1 MSKLIL
7 EIDFKGVVCLKCVT
21 VFICTV
27 MMMCFCCMNVSADDL
42 SEISAKSAIVID
54 GETGDVLFE
63 KNAYERRPMA
73 STTKIMSVLLVL
85 ESGEDLDKQFVVDSE
100 AIKVEGSSMGL
111 QDGDNVTL
119 RDLCCGMLLP
129 SGNDAANAAAV
140 RVAGSI
146 GKFVQLMNKKAEQLE
161 LNDTH
166 FVTPSG
172 LDDDTDEHYSTA
184 ADMAKLAAE
193 AMKNEDFRAI
203 CHLEKIELCYGNPPY
218 DRWLINSNKLL
229 KSCEGIVGVKT
240 GFTDKAR
247 RCLVSACDRKNK
259 ELICVTLNAPDDWND
274 HSKLYDYCFDFV
286 SKQKLPLDK
295 SSFDVAVVGGVSD
308 SVKCKVGH
316 ASAVLLNG
324 RASKVKTKIYL
335 PRFVYAPVKSG
346 DKIGLALF
354 YYNDVEIARTDITA
368 VEDAMLAEPEK
379 PDIFHYYLDKLKK
392 IVCITAQCEPYI
404 NKEKIW
410 KRFVYRK

>member
-1 MSKLIL
+1 
-7 EIDFKGVVCLKCVT
+7 
-21 VFICTV
+21 
-27 MMMCFCCMNVSADDL
+27 
-42 SEISAKSAIVID
+42 
-54 GETGDVLFE
+54 
-63 KNAYERRPMA
+63 
-73 STTKIMSVLLVL
+73 
-85 ESGEDLDKQFVVDSE
+85 
-100 AIKVEGSSMGL
+100 
-111 QDGDNVTL
+111 
-119 RDLCCGMLLP
+119 MLLP

-146 GKFVQLMNKKAEQLE
+146 GKFVQLMNKKAEQLG
-161 LNDTH
+161 LDDTH

-172 LDDDTDEHYSTA
+172 LDDDTDDHYSTA

-203 CHLEKIELCYGNPPY
+203 CCLEKVELCYGDPPY
-218 DRWLINSNKLL
+218 NRWLMNSNKLL
-229 KSCEGIVGVKT
+229 KSCEGVVGVKT

-247 RCLVSACDRKNK
+247 RCLVSACDRKGK

-286 SKQKLPLDK
+286 SEQKLPLNK

-308 SVKCKVGH
+308 SVKCQAGQ

-324 RASKVKTKIYL
+324 RASKVKAEIYL
-335 PRFVYAPVKSG
+335 PRFVYAPVKKS
-346 DKIGLALF
+346 DKIGQAVF

-368 VEDAMLAEPEK
+368 VEDARLAEPEK

-392 IVCITAQCEPYI
+392 LFA
-404 NKEKIW
+404 
-410 KRFVYRK
+410 

>member
-1 MSKLIL
+1 
-7 EIDFKGVVCLKCVT
+7 
-21 VFICTV
+21 
-27 MMMCFCCMNVSADDL
+27 MNVSADDL

-111 QDGDNVTL
+111 QDGDKVTL

-184 ADMAKLAAE
+184 ADMAKLAAK

-203 CHLEKIELCYGNPPY
+203 CHLEKVELCYGNPPY

-308 SVKCKVGH
+308 SVNCKAGQ

-324 RASKVKTKIYL
+324 RAYKVKTKIYL

-368 VEDAMLAEPEK
+368 VEDVMLAEPEK

-392 IVCITAQCEPYI
+392 LFA
-404 NKEKIW
+404 
-410 KRFVYRK
+410 

>member
-1 MSKLIL
+1 
-7 EIDFKGVVCLKCVT
+7 
-21 VFICTV
+21 
-27 MMMCFCCMNVSADDL
+27 MNVSADDL

-111 QDGDNVTL
+111 QDGDKVTL

-140 RVAGSI
+140 RVAGSV
-146 GKFVQLMNKKAEQLE
+146 GKFVQLMNKKAEQLG

-193 AMKNEDFRAI
+193 TMKNEDFRAI
-203 CHLEKIELCYGNPPY
+203 CCLEKVKLCYGDPPY
-218 DRWLINSNKLL
+218 DRWLMNTNKLL
-229 KSCEGIVGVKT
+229 KSCEGVVGVKT

-247 RCLVSACDRKNK
+247 RCLVSACNRKGK

-274 HSKLYDYCFDFV
+274 HSKLYDYCFGFV
-286 SKQKLPLDK
+286 SEQRLPLDK
-295 SSFDVAVVGGVSD
+295 DSFDVAAVGGVSD
-308 SVKCKVGH
+308 SVKCKAGQ

-324 RASKVKTKIYL
+324 RAAQVKSKVYL

-346 DKIGLALF
+346 DKIGQVVF
-354 YYNDVEIARTDITA
+354 YYKDVEIARTDITA

-392 IVCITAQCEPYI
+392 LFA
-404 NKEKIW
+404 
-410 KRFVYRK
+410 

>member
-1 MSKLIL
+1 
-7 EIDFKGVVCLKCVT
+7 
-21 VFICTV
+21 
-27 MMMCFCCMNVSADDL
+27 MNVSADDL

-63 KNAYERRPMA
+63 KNAYERLPMA
-73 STTKIMSVLLVL
+73 STTKIMSVLLAL
-85 ESGEDLDKQFVVDSE
+85 ESGDLDEQFVVDSE

-111 QDGDNVTL
+111 QEGDKVTL

-146 GKFVQLMNKKAEQLE
+146 GKFVQLMNKKAGE
-161 LNDTH
+161 LGLKDTH

-203 CHLEKIELCYGNPPY
+203 CCLEKVKLCYGDPPY
-218 DRWLINSNKLL
+218 DRWLMNTNKLL
-229 KSCEGIVGVKT
+229 KSCEGVVGVKT

-247 RCLVSACDRKNK
+247 RCLVSACDRKGK

-286 SKQKLPLDK
+286 SEQRLPLDK
-295 SSFDVAVVGGVSD
+295 DSFDVAAVGGVCD
-308 SVKCKVGH
+308 SVKCKAGQ

-324 RASKVKTKIYL
+324 RAAQVKSKVYL
-335 PRFVYAPVKSG
+335 PRFAYAPVKSG
-346 DKIGLALF
+346 DKIGQVVF
-354 YYNDVEIARTDITA
+354 YYKEVEIARTDITA
-368 VEDAMLAEPEK
+368 TEDVELCEPEK
-379 PDIFHYYLDKLKK
+379 PDIFHYYFNKLKK
-392 IVCITAQCEPYI
+392 LFA
-404 NKEKIW
+404 
-410 KRFVYRK
+410 

>member
-1 MSKLIL
+1 MMQCGLFRNENGAVTISGKLT
-7 EIDFKGVVCLKCVT
+7 FKGNIGKVNGGSGALVCGSVADGTSTARKSVKITSGSIVLDDLYVNDGENISDYAPLLINKIGNMT
-21 VFICTV
+21 EITIQ
-27 MMMCFCCMNVSADDL
+27 NVSQ
-42 SEISAKSAIVID
+42 K
-54 GETGDVLFE
+54 
-63 KNAYERRPMA
+63 KH
-73 STTKIMSVLLVL
+73 STT
-85 ESGEDLDKQFVVDSE
+85 
-100 AIKVEGSSMGL
+100 
-111 QDGDNVTL
+111 
-119 RDLCCGMLLP
+119 
-129 SGNDAANAAAV
+129 
-140 RVAGSI
+140 
-146 GKFVQLMNKKAEQLE
+146 AEQLG

-203 CHLEKIELCYGNPPY
+203 CHLEKVELCYGNPPY

-274 HSKLYDYCFDFV
+274 HSKLYDHCFDFV

-308 SVKCKVGH
+308 SVNCKAGQ

-324 RASKVKTKIYL
+324 RAYKVKTKIYL

-368 VEDAMLAEPEK
+368 VENVELVRSEK

-392 IVCITAQCEPYI
+392 LFA
-404 NKEKIW
+404 
-410 KRFVYRK
+410 

>member
-1 MSKLIL
+1 
-7 EIDFKGVVCLKCVT
+7 
-21 VFICTV
+21 
-27 MMMCFCCMNVSADDL
+27 
-42 SEISAKSAIVID
+42 
-54 GETGDVLFE
+54 
-63 KNAYERRPMA
+63 
-73 STTKIMSVLLVL
+73 
-85 ESGEDLDKQFVVDSE
+85 
-100 AIKVEGSSMGL
+100 
-111 QDGDNVTL
+111 
-119 RDLCCGMLLP
+119 
-129 SGNDAANAAAV
+129 
-140 RVAGSI
+140 
-146 GKFVQLMNKKAEQLE
+146 
-161 LNDTH
+161 
-166 FVTPSG
+166 
-172 LDDDTDEHYSTA
+172 
-184 ADMAKLAAE
+184 MAKLAAE

-203 CHLEKIELCYGNPPY
+203 CHLEKVELCYGNPPY

-316 ASAVLLNG
+316 ASAMLLNG
-324 RASKVKTKIYL
+324 RAYKVKTKIYL

-392 IVCITAQCEPYI
+392 LFA
-404 NKEKIW
+404 
-410 KRFVYRK
+410 

>member
-1 MSKLIL
+1 M
-7 EIDFKGVVCLKCVT
+7 
-21 VFICTV
+21 
-27 MMMCFCCMNVSADDL
+27 
-42 SEISAKSAIVID
+42 
-54 GETGDVLFE
+54 
-63 KNAYERRPMA
+63 
-73 STTKIMSVLLVL
+73 
-85 ESGEDLDKQFVVDSE
+85 
-100 AIKVEGSSMGL
+100 
-111 QDGDNVTL
+111 
-119 RDLCCGMLLP
+119 
-129 SGNDAANAAAV
+129 
-140 RVAGSI
+140 AGSI
-146 GKFVQLMNKKAEQLE
+146 GKFVQLMNKKAEQLG

-203 CHLEKIELCYGNPPY
+203 CQLEKVELCYGNPPY

-295 SSFDVAVVGGVSD
+295 SGFDVAVVGGVSD

-324 RASKVKTKIYL
+324 RAYKVKTKIYL

-368 VEDAMLAEPEK
+368 VEDSMLAEPEK

-392 IVCITAQCEPYI
+392 LFA
-404 NKEKIW
+404 
-410 KRFVYRK
+410 

>member
-1 MSKLIL
+1 
-7 EIDFKGVVCLKCVT
+7 
-21 VFICTV
+21 
-27 MMMCFCCMNVSADDL
+27 
-42 SEISAKSAIVID
+42 
-54 GETGDVLFE
+54 
-63 KNAYERRPMA
+63 
-73 STTKIMSVLLVL
+73 
-85 ESGEDLDKQFVVDSE
+85 
-100 AIKVEGSSMGL
+100 MGL
-111 QDGDNVTL
+111 QDGDKVTL

-203 CHLEKIELCYGNPPY
+203 CHLEKVELCYGNPPY

-295 SSFDVAVVGGVSD
+295 SGFDVAVVGGVSD

-324 RASKVKTKIYL
+324 RAYKVKTKIYL

-354 YYNDVEIARTDITA
+354 YYNDVEIARTDITS

-392 IVCITAQCEPYI
+392 LFA
-404 NKEKIW
+404 
-410 KRFVYRK
+410 